1 MVSCKLIME
10 KAKELI
16 NQIYT
21 DVKKRYPEFEYR
33 KYDTSDTVYFGQTSR
48 QFPGK
53 NGNGFKFYKEF
64 NHYKV
69 GVKSNLKT
77 GKLDDHVFYLPEQ
90 YEQARACI
98 FALYEIPL
106 TSTST
111 FQSAIKEF
119 EKALID
125 NGIRLE
131 AKPSAK
137 GTTTRFISEYDSSF
151 APVIVSSDESGNN
164 AIIRIKKYAP
174 LSSDKNKEEDGCFQY
189 DLLKSKNT
197 RFINPIEKIHILLM
211 TIELYNYVT
220 KSPVLNVIKDI
231 ALGYNIKAIDLFC
244 QNFEYKIIL
253 SKGFELTV
261 LKSKGKMT
269 IRAKNRITGEICDFD
284 FTEDGAFEAFGF
296 LFKYQTKIEPVKAKE
311 YKVAFKSKYI
321 KLKTEEQIELEYD
334 SNGEVSWSSSNG
346 DIVRVE
352 NGVAYALKPGTASI
366 TVKSGTAFDNCEIEV
381 EEAVVLPP
389 LSAKAQYFVE
399 QVAEI
404 RAESTA
410 DDFELLF
417 EQYDELNDEDC
428 NDNRVKEAYELLK
441 ALSSEEEAVPQSVR
455 FVYASKSF
463 LKEVE
468 NLEPEYLEYLE
479 SIKKSFNTLK
489 SNQLADYL
497 VSKRLVYID
506 GYLKIRVKNGDKHR
520 IIFCFGNKIG
530 KNPKDIYVFDYNR
543 THDFSNIR
551 NLHPE
556 EQQYSL
562 WALDKPKVVVPPLT
576 KKQESISLSV
586 DKPLICTGC
595 AGSGKTLIS
604 VYMYIH
610 LLDKDFNGAESIKHD
625 QLVYVTYNENARDNA
640 ANQIK
645 EIVNTANCKTIF
657 DFFYDIAKPDLEGLA
672 YADEEN
678 FISWWKNEITNHLLK
693 LKMNGLSKSNPI
705 KYVYTFFRGLYK
717 GSMYRWELSHDD
729 KCLTRA
735 QMINL
740 LAKEPIEEEKINL
753 IYDICEMYQQ
763 YLDKNNLYDDNDLA
777 RFAAKRLMKGI
788 AKKFNHI
795 IIDEVQDLTEVQL
808 DAVVKSSADKRKLYF
823 FGDQN
828 QSINPTLFN
837 LDFIE
842 MCLLANDSSIES
854 EDIYKL
860 TNSYRFGPHLAKYIN
875 KLVKLKQ
882 QWIGTLS
889 AEETEGSNKDIEKNR
904 WAGKTHDIK
913 VISNVLLRASNA
925 ANAIIIVP
933 DNSVKEDLRQQYG
946 DEFVK
951 RVTTIYDSKG
961 LEWDYVV
968 LYNMLKFNEDKYEE
982 MVDGRGKYST
992 LHRMIFNQYYVGCTR
1007 ALSCFTVLE
1016 SELDKKVEEPI
1027 IGDLQ
1032 TVTDGNLGL
1041 YIQEENDPTSWYK
1054 EAIRLFD
1061 AGVYDLAMAAFEKAE
1076 VTIEEEPKMEICSLL
1091 LAPSTRSDINIAA
1104 LCKEKGFYRE
1114 ASKIYQNAGKYRLSQ
1129 LMNLYN
1135 GINIAD
1141 EDAWDILTNEKL
1153 TEADMDVINKSGFL
1167 TNKSN
1172 KIVERLKQL
1181 NRELRGK

>member
-1 MVSCKLIME
+1 ME
-10 KAKELI
+10 RAKELI
-16 NQIYT
+16 NQIYS

-48 QFPGK
+48 RFPGK
-53 NGNGFKFYKEF
+53 NGNGFKFYKEY
-64 NHYKV
+64 NKYKV

-77 GKLDDHVFYLPEQ
+77 GKLDDYVFLLPEQ
-90 YEQARACI
+90 YEQAKACI
-98 FALYEIPL
+98 FSLYDIPP

-111 FQSAIKEF
+111 FQIIKDF

-131 AKPSAK
+131 PKPSAN
-137 GTTTRFISEYDSSF
+137 GTTTRFISEYDASY
-151 APVIVSSDESGNN
+151 APVIVSSDKNGNN
-164 AIIRIKKYAP
+164 TTIRIKKYAP

-189 DLLKSKNT
+189 DLIKSKNT
-197 RFINPIEKIHILLM
+197 RFINPIEKTHILLM
-211 TIELYNYVT
+211 TIELYDFVT
-220 KSPVLNVIKDI
+220 KSSVLNVIKEI
-231 ALGYNIKAIDLFC
+231 ASGYNLKAIDLFC
-244 QNFEYKIIL
+244 ENYEYKIIF
-253 SKGFELTV
+253 SKGFELAV
-261 LKSKGKMT
+261 LKSKGKMI
-269 IRAKNRITGEICDFD
+269 IRAKNRITGELSDFD
-284 FTEDGAFEAFGF
+284 FSEDGAFEAFGF
-296 LFKYQTKIEPVKAKE
+296 LFKYQSKIAPQ
-311 YKVAFKSKYI
+311 KSKDYEVSLGTKHI
-321 KLKTEEQIELEYD
+321 KLQKGEKYELD
-334 SNGEVSWSSSNG
+334 FTSNGSVVWFSDNT
-346 DIVRVE
+346 DVAVVE
-352 NGVAYALKPGTASI
+352 NAVVRAIKPGI
-366 TVKSGTAFDNCEIEV
+366 TKVIVKNGTAFDSCEIEV
-381 EEAVVLPP
+381 EEKIILPA
-389 LSAKAQYFVE
+389 LSTKAQYFVE
-399 QVAEI
+399 QVSELKS
-404 RAESTA
+404 EPTD

-417 EQYDELNDEDC
+417 EQYDELEDEDC
-428 NDNRVKEAYELLK
+428 NDNRVIEAYELLK
-441 ALSSEEEAVPQSVR
+441 ELSSEEESVPQSVR

-463 LKEVE
+463 LKEIE
-468 NLEPEYLEYLE
+468 NIEPEYLDYLE

-489 SNQLADYL
+489 SNQLSDYL

-543 THDFSNIR
+543 THDFSNLR

-562 WALDKPKVVVPPLT
+562 WALDKPKIVVPPLT

-610 LLDKDFNGAESIKHD
+610 LLDKDFNGADTISNN

-640 ANQIK
+640 ANQIR

-657 DFFYDIAKPDLEGLA
+657 EFFYEIAKPDLEGLT
-672 YADEEN
+672 YADENN
-678 FISWWKNEITNHLLK
+678 FTQWWKNEITNHLLK
-693 LKMNGLSKSNPI
+693 IKMNGLSKANPI

-717 GSMYRWELSHDD
+717 GSMYRWKLSYND
-729 KCLTRA
+729 KHLSRE
-735 QMINL
+735 QMIDL
-740 LAKEPIEEEKINL
+740 LAKEPIDEDKINL

-763 YLDKNNLYDDNDLA
+763 YLGRNNLYDDNDLA
-777 RFAAKRLMKGI
+777 RFAAKRLSKGT

-808 DAVVKSSADKRKLYF
+808 DSLVKSSTDKRKLYF

-842 MCLLANDSSIES
+842 MCLLRNDSSIETS
-854 EDIYKL
+854 DIYKL

-904 WAGKTHDIK
+904 WAGKAIDGK
-913 VISNVLLRASNA
+913 VVSNIRMKASNA

-933 DNSVKEDLRQQYG
+933 DNALKEELREQYG

-982 MVDGRGKYST
+982 MIDGKGKYST

-1016 SELDKKVEEPI
+1016 PGLNSKVENPI

-1032 TVTDGNLGL
+1032 IVNDGNIGL

-1061 AGVYDLAMAAFEKAE
+1061 AEIYDLAMAAFEKAE

-1091 LAPSTRSDINIAA
+1091 LNSSTKNNINIAA

-1114 ASKIYQNAGKYRLSQ
+1114 ASKVYKNAGKYRLSQ

-1135 GINIAD
+1135 GINISD
-1141 EDAWDILTNEKL
+1141 EDAWDILMNEKL
-1153 TEADMDVINKSGFL
+1153 SEDDMDIINKSSFL
-1167 TNKSN
+1167 TIKSN
-1172 KIVERLKQL
+1172 RIVERLKQL
-1181 NRELRGK
+1181 NKELRGK

>member
-1 MVSCKLIME
+1 ME

-16 NQIYT
+16 NQIYS

-53 NGNGFKFYKEF
+53 NGNGFKFYKEY
-64 NHYKV
+64 NCYKV

-77 GKLDDHVFYLPEQ
+77 GKLDDHVFLLPEQ
-90 YEQARACI
+90 YEQARVCI
-98 FALYEIPL
+98 FALYEIPITT
-106 TSTST
+106 TSTI
-111 FQSAIKEF
+111 QNAIKEF
-119 EKALID
+119 ERALIE

-131 AKPSAK
+131 LKQSAK
-137 GTTTRFISEYDSSF
+137 GTTTRFLSEYDSSF
-151 APVIVSSDESGNN
+151 APVIISSDEMGNN
-164 AIIRIKKYAP
+164 AVLRIKKYAP
-174 LSSDKNKEEDGCFQY
+174 LSSDKNKEDNGCFEY
-189 DLLKSKNT
+189 DLLKSKNA

-211 TIELYNYVT
+211 TVELYNTVS
-220 KSPVLNVIKDI
+220 KSAVLNIIKDI
-231 ALGYNIKAIDLFC
+231 AISYNLKVIDLFGE
-244 QNFEYKIIL
+244 NFEFKIIL
-253 SKGFELTV
+253 SRGFELVV
-261 LKSKGKMT
+261 LKSKGKMI
-269 IRAKNRITGEICDFD
+269 IRAKNRITGEISDFG

-296 LFKYQTKIEPVKAKE
+296 LFKYQTKVDPTKNKE
-311 YKVAFKSKYI
+311 YKISLKQKYI
-321 KLKTEEQIELEYD
+321 KLKTEECVTLECD
-334 SNGEVSWSSSNG
+334 SNGEIDWSSS
-346 DIVRVE
+346 DSSIVRVDA
-352 NGVAYALKPGTASI
+352 GVICALKPGTVTI
-366 TVKSGTAFDNCEIEV
+366 TAKNGTAYDTCKVDV
-381 EEAVVLPP
+381 EQAIILPP

-404 RAESTA
+404 KTESTA

-417 EQYDELNDEDC
+417 EQYDELEDEDC
-428 NDNRVKEAYELLK
+428 NDDRVKEAYELLK
-441 ALSSEEEAVPQSVR
+441 ALSSEEDAVPPSVR

-463 LKEVE
+463 LKDVE
-468 NLEPEYLEYLE
+468 TLEPEYLEYLE
-479 SIKKSFNTLK
+479 GIKKSFNTLK
-489 SNQLADYL
+489 SNELSSYL
-497 VSKRLVYID
+497 ISKRLVYID

-520 IIFCFGNKIG
+520 IIFCFGNKLG
-530 KNPKDIYVFDYNR
+530 KNPKDIYIFDYNR

-562 WALDKPKVVVPPLT
+562 WALDKPKIVVPPLT
-576 KKQESISLSV
+576 KKQESISISV

-610 LLDKDFNGAESIKHD
+610 LLDKDFNGLENVKHD

-645 EIVNTANCKTIF
+645 EIVDTANCKTIF
-657 DFFYDIAKPDLEGLA
+657 EFFYDIAKPDLVDLT
-672 YADEEN
+672 YADEDN
-678 FISWWKNEITNHLLK
+678 FISWWNNEITNHLLK
-693 LKMNGLSKSNPI
+693 IKMNGLSKSNPI

-717 GSMYRWELSHDD
+717 GSMFRWELSHED
-729 KCLTRA
+729 KCLTRE

-740 LAKEPIEEEKINL
+740 LSKEPIEEERVNL

-763 YLDKNNLYDDNDLA
+763 YLDNHKMYDDNDLA
-777 RFAAKRLMKGI
+777 RFAAKRLTKGI
-788 AKKFNHI
+788 AKKYNHI

-808 DAVVKSSADKRKLYF
+808 DAVVKASADRRKLYF

-842 MCLLANDSSIES
+842 MCLLTNDSSIES
-854 EDIYKL
+854 NDIYKL

-904 WAGKTHDIK
+904 WAGKTHDSK
-913 VISNVLLRASNA
+913 VISTVLLKAANA

-933 DNSVKEDLRQQYG
+933 DYSVKEELKNQYG
-946 DEFVK
+946 EDFAK

-982 MVDGRGKYST
+982 MVDGKGKYST

-1016 SELDKKVEEPI
+1016 TDLDKKVEEPI

-1061 AGVYDLAMAAFEKAE
+1061 AGIYDLAMAAFEKAE
-1076 VTIEEEPKMEICSLL
+1076 VTIEEEPKMEMCSLL
-1091 LAPSTRSDINIAA
+1091 LAPSTKSDLNIAS

-1114 ASKIYQNAGKYRLSQ
+1114 ASRIYQNAGKYRLAQ

-1135 GINIAD
+1135 GINISD
-1141 EDAWDILTNEKL
+1141 DDAWDILMNEKL
-1153 TEADMDVINKSGFL
+1153 IEADMEIINKSGFL

-1172 KIVERLKQL
+1172 KIVERMKALSKELK
-1181 NRELRGK
+1181 GK